1 MNSYSPAWAASCRFL
16 CRDDEGGCLSFGAG
30 TASCIVQRH
39 VDVGRRRLGRALL
52 IYCEFTNVK
61 FLKHTLDA
69 AMSSYM
75 GAGVS
80 GFLGRSMQGKILDL
94 HNDIGR

>member
-1 MNSYSPAWAASCRFL
+1 MPVI
-16 CRDDEGGCLSFGAG
+16 GAR

-39 VDVGRRRLGRALL
+39 VDRRRPGRALL
-52 IYCEFTNVK
+52 IHRDFASVE
-61 FLKHTLDA
+61 LLIHALDA
-69 AMSSYM
+69 AMSSYT

-80 GFLGRSMQGKILDL
+80 GFSGRPMQGKFLDL